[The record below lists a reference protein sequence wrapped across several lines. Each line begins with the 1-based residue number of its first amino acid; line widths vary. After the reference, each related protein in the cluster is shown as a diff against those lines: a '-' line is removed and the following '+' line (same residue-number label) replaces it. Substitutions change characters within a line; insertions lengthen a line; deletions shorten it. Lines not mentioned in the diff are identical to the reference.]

1 MRSGV
6 HLSSHV
12 KPPIAS
18 AGPFVVGSGIRDS
31 HDTRI
36 PVRPIAFLAL
46 VLVLWF
52 GCLELRG
59 LYFPDEGRYA
69 EIPREMLASGDFVT
83 PRLDGFPYFEKPPL
97 QYWATAAVFAV
108 FGQDE
113 WTARLAPAIAGFL
126 AVLAIGVTTRRLHSR
141 RAGWMAAAMLASS
154 CGYFLANQ
162 FVTLD
167 VMLTALLTGALCA
180 FVLAQ
185 RATASAS
192 GNRRWMWVA
201 WLLCGLAFL
210 AKGAIALVLPG
221 LAVAAYVVVERDP
234 RLLGR
239 LHAGVGL
246 LLFAL
251 VVAPWLVAV
260 ELRNPGFLHFFF
272 VTEHWQRF
280 VEPSHRRTGPWWYF
294 VPIGIAFL
302 MPWLPALV
310 ATRAKDAPR
319 TACDA
324 PRFDPSTFGWCWAA
338 GVVVFFSLSSSKL
351 PPYILPALAGVALA
365 SAPQLARQWQR
376 TVRITA
382 WTLAIGGTVGAVLAI
397 PAAQAIKVDALR
409 EAYLAHAQW
418 ILIGMAAFVVAGVA
432 GLVLARR
439 RRIPALA
446 CLVVGGMLGC
456 QLAAVTAHR
465 IDAYFSA
472 ERLIE
477 EISGGEARRPF
488 APADP
493 FYSVD
498 LFDQSVPFYLG
509 RTVILVK
516 EQGEVAWGIARTPDN
531 FIPDIET
538 FAARWRSERHAYAI
552 MSRDTYDA
560 LVARRLPM
568 HVLAQDG
575 RRIVVTRQ

>member
-1 MRSGV
+1 MRVPTRS
-6 HLSSHV
+6 
-12 KPPIAS
+12 IAY
-18 AGPFVVGSGIRDS
+18 V
-31 HDTRI
+31 
-36 PVRPIAFLAL
+36 AL
-46 VLVLWF
+46 VLALWF
-52 GCLELRG
+52 GFLELRG

-69 EIPREMLASGDFVT
+69 EIPSEMLATGDWVT
-83 PRLDGFPYFEKPPL
+83 PRLNGFPYFEKPPL
-97 QYWATAAVFAV
+97 QYWATAFVFSV

-113 WTARLAPAIAGFL
+113 WTARLAPAVAGFL
-126 AVLAIGVTTRRLHSR
+126 AVLAIGATARRLHGW

-167 VMLTALLTGALCA
+167 VMLTALLTGGLCA

-185 RATASAS
+185 HDAASPRE
-192 GNRRWMWVA
+192 NRGWMWVA

-221 LAVAAYVVVERDP
+221 LAVAAYVVVARDR

-246 LLFAL
+246 SLFAL
-251 VVAPWLVAV
+251 VVVPWLIAV
-260 ELRNPGFLHFFF
+260 EVRNPGFLRFFF
-272 VTEHWQRF
+272 VTEHWERF
-280 VEPSHRRTGPWWYF
+280 LHPDHRRTGPWWYF
-294 VPIGIAFL
+294 LPIGAAFM

-310 ATRAKDAPR
+310 GTRASGGRSAAR
-319 TACDA
+319 VS
-324 PRFDPSTFGWCWAA
+324 PRFDAVTFGWCWAGA
-338 GVVVFFSLSSSKL
+338 VVAFFSLSSSKL

-365 SAPQLARQWQR
+365 SAPLLAHRWQR

-382 WTLAIGGTVGAVLAI
+382 WTLAIGGAVGAALAL
-397 PAAQAIKVDALR
+397 PVAHAIRVGALR
-409 EAYLAHAQW
+409 DAYLAHAQW
-418 ILIGMAAFVVAGVA
+418 ILIGATVLIATGVA

-439 RRIPALA
+439 RRIAALA
-446 CLVVGGMLGC
+446 CLVAGGMLGC
-456 QLAAVTAHR
+456 QLAAITAHR
-465 IDAYFSA
+465 IDAWFSA

-488 APADP
+488 APRDP

-516 EQGEVAWGIARTPDN
+516 ERGELAWGIARQPGN

-538 FAARWRSERHAYAI
+538 FAARWQGERRAYAI
-552 MSRDTYDA
+552 MTRSTYHA
-560 LVARRLPM
+560 LTAGGLPM
-568 HVLAQDG
+568 HLLAQDG
-575 RRIVVTRQ
+575 RRVVVTRD